1 MTPYPI
7 ELTQDDNGTL
17 LITCPALPEVTTF
30 ADDPDEV
37 DRRASDAI
45 EEAIAARIADGREV
59 PLPTATV
66 KWKHVVQL
74 ASQVGLKVNLYR
86 ALASEQITR
95 AELGRR
101 LQWKREQVDRLF
113 RLDHATRLDQYDAAF
128 TALGRHVTISA
139 KVVAKVAAKLARPS
153 FVAGSNRAPGR
164 QPRRLIPQARKHAS

>member
-1 MTPYPI
+1 MIPYPI
-7 ELTQDDNGTL
+7 EIVKDDNGSL

-30 ADDPDEV
+30 AESADEV
-37 DRRASDAI
+37 DWRATDAI
-45 EEAIAARIADGREV
+45 EEAIAARIADSREV
-59 PLPTATV
+59 PLPTGTF
-66 KWKHVVQL
+66 KHVVQL

-128 TALGRHVTISA
+128 NALGRNIMISA
-139 KVVAKVAAKLARPS
+139 RRGQLAGDILKRTQTSRPPRRRHQRRLAR
-153 FVAGSNRAPGR
+153 
-164 QPRRLIPQARKHAS
+164 QTRKHAS